1 MRTQNFSDGLLLHY
15 LPVQQYC
22 YGGIYRTIF
31 YLIDGFIQAIGKINN
46 STEKEGL
53 NDILFCLIEIT
64 KRYNEKG
71 NTCHI
76 YRGKRSDYLDVLS
89 KVDLEGIE
97 KVKKFIS
104 DANELS
110 Y

>member
-1 MRTQNFSDGLLLHY
+1 MIEDKSSNLEGLITFVRY
-15 LPVQQYC
+15 
-22 YGGIYRTIF
+22 IDF
-31 YLIDGFIQAIGKINN
+31 YNRHIDEKAIDGFIQAIGKINN